1 MTRFFAR
8 TDWET
13 SCTIAVEHT
22 ADALHAH
29 VELDGDIELGPG
41 DRVQVHGAPVRLP
54 FGEAITLRRR
64 ATVSRAGLVAQWW
77 TKLRSGLDLTD
88 LYEITFTSEK
98 AVTPASKGI
107 LR

>member
-1 MTRFFAR
+1 MTRLFAR
-8 TDWET
+8 ETWET
-13 SCTIAVEHT
+13 GCTIAVEHT

-29 VELDGDIELGPG
+29 VELDDDVPIGPG
-41 DRVQVHGAPVRLP
+41 DQVRVHGAPVRLP

-77 TKLRSGLDLTD
+77 TKLRANLDLTE

-98 AVTPASKGI
+98 P
-107 LR
+107 R

>member
-1 MTRFFAR
+1 MTRLFAR
-8 TDWET
+8 ETWET
-13 SCTIAVEHT
+13 GCTIAVEHT

-29 VELDGDIELGPG
+29 VELDGDVPIGPG
-41 DRVQVHGAPVRLP
+41 DQVRVHGAAVRLP

-77 TKLRSGLDLTD
+77 TKLRANTALTE

-98 AVTPASKGI
+98 P
-107 LR
+107 R

>member
-1 MTRFFAR
+1 MTRWFAR
-8 TDWET
+8 ESWET
-13 SCTIAVEHT
+13 GCTIAVEHT

-29 VELDGDIELGPG
+29 VELDDNAKLGPG
-41 DRVQVHGAPVRLP
+41 DQVRVHGEAVRLP

-77 TKLRSGLDLTD
+77 TKVRANLDLTE

-98 AVTPASKGI
+98 P
-107 LR
+107 R